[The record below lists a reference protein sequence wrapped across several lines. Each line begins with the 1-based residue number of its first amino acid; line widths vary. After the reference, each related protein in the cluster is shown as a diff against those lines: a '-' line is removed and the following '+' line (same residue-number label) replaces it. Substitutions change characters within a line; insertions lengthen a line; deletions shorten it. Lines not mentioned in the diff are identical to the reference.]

1 MQVQNSMQVQN
12 MNQMRMQGQGQG
24 GGQGKG
30 MGRIMQ
36 SLTPDQRQEISSQ
49 LQSLSQDDRKS
60 IVDQIKQ
67 LDPTSMSQDQL
78 FQSIQDILNPQTQTD
93 TISATAIDTYA

>member
-1 MQVQNSMQVQN
+1 MQVQNNMQMQN
-12 MNQMRMQGQGQG
+12 MYQVGMGQGQG

-49 LQSLSQDDRKS
+49 LQSLSQDDRKN

-78 FQSIQDILNPQTQTD
+78 FQLNPQTQ
-93 TISATAIDTYA
+93 ATAAADSGINIYA

>member
-1 MQVQNSMQVQN
+1 MHQ
-12 MNQMRMQGQGQG
+12 MNGQG

-49 LQSLSQDDRKS
+49 LQSLSQYDRKN
-60 IVDQIKQ
+60 IVE
-67 LDPTSMSQDQL
+67 
-78 FQSIQDILNPQTQTD
+78 LNN
-93 TISATAIDTYA
+93 

>member
-1 MQVQNSMQVQN
+1 
-12 MNQMRMQGQGQG
+12 MNGQG

-30 MGRIMQ
+30 MGRVMQ

-49 LQSLSQDDRKS
+49 LQSLFQDDRKN

-67 LDPTSMSQDQL
+67 LDPTSISQDDL
-78 FQSIQDILNPQTQTD
+78 FQSIQDI
-93 TISATAIDTYA
+93 